1 MLSRCMART
10 ISIIGAG
17 RVGCTLG
24 KRLRELGWRI
34 GAVTTRSNATS
45 RRAVRSIGGGSAR
58 AGVTCDSL
66 ATDVVLL
73 ATPDDA
79 LAAVARAL
87 ARVGGKEC
95 RGKIVLHTS
104 GALDRGVLSPLARL
118 GAFTGSLHPM
128 QTFSGRVLPKLAGVT
143 FTVEGDPIARR
154 AAQEIARALGGVP
167 VAIDGRDKPAYHA
180 TALLVA
186 GSGFALIES
195 AVQMLMRIGFKR
207 RRAMQTLLPLIRQML
222 DNVERIGPRAA
233 WTGPVARGDYA
244 IIAKHAKALRRYPR
258 ELQQSYAALALLAG
272 RVLSKHPAAAIKS
285 LKRSLRNSRGGTS

>member
-1 MLSRCMART
+1 MRT

-34 GAVTTRSNATS
+34 VAVTTRSKATS
-45 RRAVRSIGGGSAR
+45 LRAARTIGGGSAH
-58 AGVTCDSL
+58 AKITPDL
-66 ATDVVLL
+66 FAADIVLL

-79 LAAVARAL
+79 MADVAQELAK
-87 ARVGGKEC
+87 VGGKAC
-95 RGKIVLHTS
+95 RGEIILHTS
-104 GALDRGVLSPLARL
+104 GALDRSVLAPLARL
-118 GAFTGSLHPM
+118 GAHTGSLHPM
-128 QTFSGRVLPKLAGVT
+128 QTFSGRRLPKLAGVT
-143 FTVEGDPIARR
+143 FAVEGDPVARR
-154 AAQEIARALGGVP
+154 TAQGIARALGGVP
-167 VAIDGRDKPAYHA
+167 VAIDGRDKPEYHA

-244 IIAKHAKALRRYPR
+244 IVAKHAKALRRYPR

-285 LKRSLRNSRGGTS
+285 LKRSLKNSRGGAS